1 MKVLA
6 ARIISIVAHP
16 LTLLTLLIAVPFLER
31 DRPSGIY
38 SILAFIGIL
47 CLPLV
52 ILMWRFVASGQ
63 WTTVDASGKDERRS
77 LINISLGLILVA
89 AAYFWLIDRST
100 PVLLGLLMG
109 AVILIIAAALSRWL
123 KISLHL
129 AFASFCGSILLRVSW
144 PYGVLVLLLVP
155 PLVWSRLILS
165 RHILA
170 ETVSGI
176 LLGTSAAIVFFRLLY

>member
-6 ARIISIVAHP
+6 ARIISVVAHP
-16 LTLLTLLIAVPFLER
+16 LILLTLLIAVPFLER

-47 CLPLV
+47 CVPLV

-63 WTTVDASGKDERRS
+63 WTTVDASAKDERRS
-77 LINISLGLILVA
+77 LIKISLGLILIA
-89 AAYFWLIDRST
+89 AAYFWLINRS
-100 PVLLGLLMG
+100 PSMLLGLVMG
-109 AVILIIAAALSRWL
+109 AVILLIAAALSPWL

-129 AFASFCGSILLRVSW
+129 AFASFCGLILLRVRW
-144 PYGVLVLLLVP
+144 QFGVLVLLLVP

-165 RHILA
+165 RHVLS
-170 ETVSGI
+170 ETFGGI
-176 LLGTSAAIVFFRLLY
+176 LLGATTAIAFLWLLH